1 MRSDG
6 EFTIKSGGITQ
17 NIQIELNLSDNDC
30 KALGSIWQD
39 ILDELEDTSNYTV
52 SNNNNKLI
60 NKENDYKVFQGA
72 VIKFSEDCWKRIVS
86 KVSMTLGRAFDTI
99 YDKPQKKEEQLP
111 TMLPSEELEN
121 WYYDTK
127 KTVAFGEDVYEV
139 NNDNL
144 SKEILDWE
152 AEYKKSNPEM
162 SFIDAVE
169 YLNNN
174 PNLSVNIRE
183 HIKNTFG
190 ICDGNI
196 DNNKQG
202 RKGTC
207 HLISCYFE
215 IKKCEKLKE
224 LSNSIVVQNNDG
236 TVTVTFWGDKDENG
250 NPWKIILNNKDVKE
264 SYRSYDNY
272 GSTDPDLAAL
282 ELAYEEYVKQKAEES
297 ANTKKELENIKNQC
311 EDLNR
316 EKIRVRILDLHD
328 YLKTNRPKDKELKEI
343 KKYLKENYNFIKSE
357 NYDDIINKFR
367 EDGMLDKI
375 VDNVLKERSS
385 QYNQLEEERKKL
397 GNKYQEIENRYYDT
411 YGSLNLNY
419 DENNLGESLGSS
431 PDATFRI
438 LTGLTSENVSAK
450 EFLPENAEDLPNFDE
465 VFDNAFKQSREKFI
479 NNSNVNNIPTVVNF
493 KENKDIGLYW
503 NHAYSLKEVYFDE
516 NRQEKVVVVYNPW
529 GHEVTLTYNEFIEH
543 VGQICYIDL
552 ESYS

>member
-1 MRSDG
+1 M
-6 EFTIKSGGITQ
+6 
-17 NIQIELNLSDNDC
+17 N
-30 KALGSIWQD
+30 
-39 ILDELEDTSNYTV
+39 
-52 SNNNNKLI
+52 
-60 NKENDYKVFQGA
+60 
-72 VIKFSEDCWKRIVS
+72 
-86 KVSMTLGRAFDTI
+86 
-99 YDKPQKKEEQLP
+99 
-111 TMLPSEELEN
+111 
-121 WYYDTK
+121 
-127 KTVAFGEDVYEV
+127 
-139 NNDNL
+139 
-144 SKEILDWE
+144 
-152 AEYKKSNPEM
+152 
-162 SFIDAVE
+162 
-169 YLNNN
+169 
-174 PNLSVNIRE
+174 
-183 HIKNTFG
+183 
-190 ICDGNI
+190 
-196 DNNKQG
+196 
-202 RKGTC
+202 
-207 HLISCYFE
+207 
-215 IKKCEKLKE
+215 
-224 LSNSIVVQNNDG
+224 
-236 TVTVTFWGDKDENG
+236 
-250 NPWKIILNNKDVKE
+250 
-264 SYRSYDNY
+264 
-272 GSTDPDLAAL
+272 
-282 ELAYEEYVKQKAEES
+282 
-297 ANTKKELENIKNQC
+297 
-311 EDLNR
+311 
-316 EKIRVRILDLHD
+316 
-328 YLKTNRPKDKELKEI
+328 
-343 KKYLKENYNFIKSE
+343 

-375 VDNVLKERSS
+375 VDNFLKERSS